1 MRIAIIGGGWAGMA
15 AAVRVAELGAHLG
28 AQVSVFEAART
39 LGGRARALAV
49 PHQGHTLALDND
61 QHILIG
67 AYRDTLDL
75 MAQVGVSPRQALL
88 PLPLGLPF
96 PDGGGLQTPR
106 WAASAPPS
114 LALLVAMLGARGW
127 AWGDRLGLLRQSLR
141 WRAQGFACAPEAT
154 VADVCAGLPR
164 RAMDELIEPLCVSA
178 LNLPAAQAS
187 GALFLRVLRDA
198 LLGEGAQ
205 GWAASTLLLP
215 RRDLSALLPDAAAQ
229 WLRGHGG
236 SVHAGCRVRQAQ
248 RLGQGWRLLTD
259 TGEIEADRLV
269 WAGPPHTAADV
280 LGQALP
286 APWRALAEGLDHTA
300 ITTVYAHAP
309 GARLPSP
316 LLALRHGPAQFV
328 FDRGQLQANEPAAQ
342 GVLAF
347 VISASVGEREALQAR
362 VLAQAQ
368 AELGLTLTALRTV
381 TDKRATFACTPGL
394 QRPGAAV
401 APGLWAA
408 GDWVDGPYPAT
419 LEGAVRSGREAARL
433 ALA

>member
-1 MRIAIIGGGWAGMA
+1 MRLAIIGGGWAGMA
-15 AAVRVAELGAHLG
+15 AAVRAAHLG

-49 PHQGHTLALDND
+49 PHQGHTLALDNG

-67 AYRDTLDL
+67 AYRDTLAL

-141 WRAQGFACAPEAT
+141 WRAQGFACAPEAS

-178 LNLPAAQAS
+178 LNMTAAQAS

-280 LGQALP
+280 LGDAVP
-286 APWRALAEGLDHTA
+286 APWRALAEGLAHTA

-328 FDRGQLQANEPAAQ
+328 FDREQLQANEPAAQ

>member
-1 MRIAIIGGGWAGMA
+1 MRLAIIGGGWAGMA
-15 AAVRVAELGAHLG
+15 AAVQAAELGAQ
-28 AQVSVFEAART
+28 ATVFEAART

-49 PHQGHTLALDND
+49 PHQGHSLPLDNG

-75 MAQVGVSPRQALL
+75 MARLGVAPRQALL

-114 LALLVAMLGARGW
+114 LALLVAMLGASGW
-127 AWGDRLGLLRQSLR
+127 SWGDRLGLLRQSLR
-141 WRAQGFACAPEAT
+141 WRAQGFACAPRAT
-154 VADVCAGLPR
+154 VADVCAGLPQ

-187 GALFLRVLRDA
+187 GAIFLRVLRDA

-229 WLRGHGG
+229 WLRAHGG
-236 SVHAGCRVRQAQ
+236 SVHAGCRVREAQ
-248 RLGQGWRLLTD
+248 RQGGGWRLLTD

-280 LGQALP
+280 LGDAVP

-309 GARLPSP
+309 GARLASP
-316 LLALRHGPAQFV
+316 MLALRQGPAQFV
-328 FDRGQLQANEPAAQ
+328 FDRGQLQTNEPAAQ

-347 VISASVGEREALQAR
+347 VISASEGEREALQTR

-368 AELGLTLTALRTV
+368 AELGLHLSALRTV

-394 QRPGAAV
+394 QRPGAV
-401 APGLWAA
+401 MAPGLWAA